1 MNDKGRILDDFA
13 NLQMYAG
20 FLPDGVAIFVAVNQR
35 ADNKCVEAKGNNC
48 GDAYGLLNNFILYG
62 ASRVN
67 WNVVAANAVV
77 K

>member
-1 MNDKGRILDDFA
+1 
-13 NLQMYAG
+13 MYAG
-20 FLPDGVAIFVAVNQR
+20 VLPDGVDIFVAVNQR
-35 ADNKCVEAKGNNC
+35 ADQKCVDAKGYNC

-67 WNVVAANAVV
+67 WNMVAPSAVV